1 MFEDLQAKINPTVV
15 ILAAFI
21 IVLCLFVS
29 YREPF
34 TDSGLPMSND
44 YCTRLADVYYRPDV
58 DDPKHRADYRNR
70 ICGGIRRDTVDQPTG
85 NYYTVDGQ
93 II

>member
-1 MFEDLQAKINPTVV
+1 MFEDLQAKINPTIV

-21 IVLCLFVS
+21 IVLCLLVS

-44 YCTRLADVYYRPDV
+44 YCTRLADVYYRPD
-58 DDPKHRADYRNR
+58 DPNHRDNYRNR
-70 ICGGIRRDTVDQPTG
+70 ICGEIRRETVDQPTG
-85 NYYTVDGQ
+85 NYYTVNGQ

>member
-1 MFEDLQAKINPTVV
+1 MFEDLQAKINPMIV

-34 TDSGLPMSND
+34 TDSGLAISND
-44 YCTRLADVYYRPDV
+44 YCTRLADVYYRPD
-58 DDPKHRADYRNR
+58 DSLNRDDYRNK
-70 ICGGIRRDTVDQPTG
+70 ICGGIRREIVDKPTG